1 MSLIS
6 WLISPSRAGKQA
18 DNKEETEE
26 QEKPEAAI
34 LDSGS
39 EDERDDNI
47 FVKDSEDIS
56 VLQRLAKDQEALP
69 NHPLQKLFI
78 RRNLERTVQTPEVEW
93 KQV

>member
-6 WLISPSRAGKQA
+6 WLISPSRAGKEG

-26 QEKPEAAI
+26 QEKPELAI

-47 FVKDSEDIS
+47 FVKNSEDIFS
-56 VLQRLAKDQEALP
+56 SAAFGKRP
-69 NHPLQKLFI
+69 RIKLYRITHF
-78 RRNLERTVQTPEVEW
+78 RSYLSEET
-93 KQV
+93 